1 LYYSEEAT
9 GHEDVSQLPPQKL
22 HDCILELETLA
33 EDDEKWPSR
42 AKQTRMS
49 LAVDAIK
56 GAEGDMKG
64 QIETCLYHLSELI
77 KGWGNYLQTG
87 NDNIRK
93 SGENVA
99 TLETLKIDVSELDD
113 VQQLIPMPEGNESKG
128 ILGKIFQQDPHTL
141 KVRAL
146 KKEKVELV
154 AHIKDLQRLV
164 SSQQELENI
173 DRTRDFI
180 TNEITN
186 LKDRLHHQEESE
198 KLILNDISTQTKKL
212 STIDD
217 GRWEKAW
224 KNRKSALEE
233 KIRNLEKQLKK
244 DEEKEVENDQRWS
257 ERLRIAKVDPKTM
270 QTKKQNRIDGIKVID
285 KRLEEGNLRK
295 AGMKKKI
302 MKEQKVVNSINPQI
316 EKATATVKQLRHDI
330 EQIKGSNS
338 FEDKHFHID
347 HTKDARGHTFL
358 QVSAQ
363 NNDLDT
369 AKLCLELGA
378 NPNIMN
384 EDRLMAVDYSFFWKF
399 ENITTLIT
407 SHGGSLPSSQVEA
420 LNRLKTASQVHS
432 ETSTDWHDTLKVAEA
447 ATLPAETLLECPEA
461 CESDES
467 LRMPEVSG
475 DRSYTCFEDCLT
487 GSHINMDQVQRVVL
501 LSGEVQKWLFN
512 SNTAIA
518 SNFVNLIEGLKP
530 VAARRPDIQ
539 QTKVHRRAIVGTA
552 VTFEVLASSLDCGKV
567 ILFSPFVSG
576 EVDGVTQIGILT
588 WAVCDDHQASMYKT
602 LIANTEFMR
611 HKVAVEDRFLPSR
624 SGVLKL
630 GRDMHLLDLQST
642 SIWTTSTLDLYVV
655 NIDEGDLDRILRLDR
670 TFSPKRS
677 ECMLAV
683 LCLCF
688 SLSLGSHNIHYFVGS
703 YHIGIVYS
711 EELVNRAIFR
721 ASEEQARENE
731 STLATDRR
739 NMSTV
744 ISGGAGSEF
753 QAKFNECVCIL
764 T

>member
-1 LYYSEEAT
+1 MSYFTLTSFATYAIRLYYSEEAT

-99 TLETLKIDVSELDD
+99 TLESLKIDVSELDD

-198 KLILNDISTQTKKL
+198 KLISNDISTQTRKL

-233 KIRNLEKQLKK
+233 KIRKLEKQLKK
-244 DEEKEVENDQRWS
+244 DEEEEVEIDQRWS
-257 ERLRIAKVDPKTM
+257 KRLRDAKVDPKTI
-270 QTKKQNRIDGIKVID
+270 QIKKQERIDGIETID
-285 KRLEEGNLRK
+285 KRLEEGNLRV

-330 EQIKGSNS
+330 EQIKGANT

-347 HTKDARGHTFL
+347 QTKDGRGHTFL

-363 NNDLDT
+363 NNDFDT

-384 EDRLMAVDYSFFWKF
+384 EDRLMAVDYSYFWKF
-399 ENITTLIT
+399 ENITSLIT
-407 SHGGSLPSSQVEA
+407 SHGGSLPTQQVEA
-420 LNRLKTASQVHS
+420 LNRLKSASQVQS

-461 CESDES
+461 CESDED
-467 LRMPEVSG
+467 LRMPEVVG
-475 DRSYTCFEDCLT
+475 DRTYTCFEDCLT
-487 GSHINMDQVQRVVL
+487 GKTINMDQVHRIL
-501 LSGEVQKWLFN
+501 LVSNDVQKWLFN
-512 SNTAIA
+512 STDTDI
-518 SNFVNLIEGLKP
+518 SSDFVNLIEGLKP
-530 VAARRPDIQ
+530 AAARKPGVK
-539 QTKVHRRAIVGTA
+539 QTKIHRRAIVGTA

-567 ILFSPFVSG
+567 VLFSPFISG
-576 EVDGVTQIGILT
+576 EVDGVTQVGVLT
-588 WAVCDDHQASMYKT
+588 WTVCDDNQASMYKT

-611 HKVAVEDRFLPSR
+611 HKVAMDDRFLPSR

-630 GRDMHLLDLQST
+630 GRDMHLLDLHST
-642 SIWTTSTLDLYVV
+642 SIWTTSTLDLYIV
-655 NIDEGDLDRILRLDR
+655 NIDEGDLDRIRQIDR

-677 ECMLAV
+677 ECMTCSCPS
-683 LCLCF
+683 LCL
-688 SLSLGSHNIHYFVGS
+688 SAHTTLIILLGIR
-703 YHIGIVYS
+703 
-711 EELVNRAIFR
+711 NRI
-721 ASEEQARENE
+721 Q
-731 STLATDRR
+731 
-739 NMSTV
+739 
-744 ISGGAGSEF
+744 
-753 QAKFNECVCIL
+753 
-764 T
+764 